1 LLSELTKGTAMAIS
15 TGTVANLKYGDDF
28 GFVTLTKA
36 GGLDEIFIL
45 WFGDNLSGGPIALYS
60 MLLAIALS
68 RNLTVDIVHED
79 DSAFIQMVRLF
90 PP

>member
-1 LLSELTKGTAMAIS
+1 MAIS

-28 GFVTLTKA
+28 GFVTLDV
-36 GGLDEIFIL
+36 GDGHQEIFIL
-45 WFGDNLSGGPIALYS
+45 WFGDNLSGGPIAMYS

-68 RNLTVDIVHED
+68 RNLTVDIIHED
-79 DSAFIQMVRLF
+79 TSAFIETVRLF